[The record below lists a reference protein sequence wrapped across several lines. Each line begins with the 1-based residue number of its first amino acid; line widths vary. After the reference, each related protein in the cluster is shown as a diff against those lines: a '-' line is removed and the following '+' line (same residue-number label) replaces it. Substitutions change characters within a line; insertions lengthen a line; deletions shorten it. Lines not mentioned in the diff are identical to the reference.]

1 MYKNSMAEL
10 QLGKRFVNLRFP
22 PILTTGGPFIDYVTS
37 ASRKAI
43 GACDKRGKDPI
54 EHFHVLF
61 DLRESFG
68 GASVHMVSM
77 GFRPYKALTPTST
90 WIVLRSF

>member
-1 MYKNSMAEL
+1 MAEL

-43 GACDKRGKDPI
+43 GACDKRGKDAV
-54 EHFHVLF
+54 EHLHVLF
-61 DLRESFG
+61 DLRETLR
-68 GASVHMVSM
+68 GASVHVIPWGSA
-77 GFRPYKALTPTST
+77 RT
-90 WIVLRSF
+90 RH